1 MRKLILWIGLV
12 GLLCACENSMEDIAA
27 LNEKLDTQV
36 ERAEVVEI
44 LYSDSAKIKVKI
56 AGPTMLYHLDRK
68 DPKQE
73 FPDGVKVD
81 FFDQFQQLSSVLT
94 AKYAIRLEQKQQ
106 VLVRDSVVWESEA
119 NEKLETEELIWD
131 EQKQKLLSNKFV
143 VITRPDEIIY
153 GHGFEADQD
162 FSNARINAVE
172 GRIAVDQL
180 EDGVPTDKPQEKPVR
195 PRKPQTIPKQETQ

>member
-1 MRKLILWIGLV
+1 MRKLTFLFSVV

-180 EDGVPTDKPQEKPVR
+180 EDGVPTDKPQEKPPR

>member
-1 MRKLILWIGLV
+1 MRKLTLWVGLIGL
-12 GLLCACENSMEDIAA
+12 LLACENSLEDVAA

-36 ERAEVVEI
+36 ERAEEVEI

-81 FFDQFQQLSSVLT
+81 FFDQFQNISSVLT

-106 VLVRDSVVWESEA
+106 VLVRDSVVWKSID

-131 EQKQKLLSNKFV
+131 EQKEKLLSNKFV
-143 VITRPDEIIY
+143 VITRPEEIIY
-153 GHGFEADQD
+153 GHGFEANQD

-180 EDGVPTDKPQEKPVR
+180 DDGVPTDKPQGKPQKPV
-195 PRKPQTIPKQETQ
+195 KPKTLPNKKEN

>member
-1 MRKLILWIGLV
+1 MVWMGML
-12 GLLCACENSMEDIAA
+12 GLLLACENKMEEIEA

-36 ERAEVVEI
+36 ERAEEVEI

-81 FFDQFQQLSSVLT
+81 FFDQFQELSSVLT

-106 VLVRDSVVWESEA
+106 VVVRDSVVWKSRD

-131 EQKQKLLSNKFV
+131 EQKEKLLSNKFV
-143 VITRPDEIIY
+143 VITRPEEIIY
-153 GHGFEADQD
+153 GHGFEANQD

-172 GRIAVDQL
+172 GRIAVDNL
-180 EDGVPTDKPQEKPVR
+180 EDGVPTDKPQEKPQR
-195 PRKPQTIPKQETQ
+195 PIRPKPLPKKEN

>member
-1 MRKLILWIGLV
+1 MRKLTLWVGMIGL
-12 GLLCACENSMEDIAA
+12 LLACENNLEDVAA

-36 ERAEVVEI
+36 ERAEEVEI

-81 FFDQFQQLSSVLT
+81 FFDQFQNKSSVLT

-106 VLVRDSVVWESEA
+106 VLVRDSVVWKSVD

-131 EQKQKLLSNKFV
+131 EQKEKLLSNKFV
-143 VITRPDEIIY
+143 VITRPEEIIY
-153 GHGFEADQD
+153 GHGFEANQD

-180 EDGVPTDKPQEKPVR
+180 DDGVPTDKPQEKPQ
-195 PRKPQTIPKQETQ
+195 KPVKPKVLPNKKEN

>member
-1 MRKLILWIGLV
+1 MWKLMVWLGML
-12 GLLCACENSMEDIAA
+12 GLLMACENKMQDIEA
-27 LNEKLDTQV
+27 LQEKLDTQV
-36 ERAEVVEI
+36 ERAEEVEI
-44 LYSDSAKIKVKI
+44 LYSDSAKIRVKI

-81 FFDQFQQLSSVLT
+81 FFDQFQELSSVLT

-106 VLVRDSVVWESEA
+106 VLVRDSVVWKSRD

-131 EQKQKLLSNKFV
+131 EQKEKLLSNKFV
-143 VITRPDEIIY
+143 VITRPEEIIY
-153 GHGFEADQD
+153 GHGFEANQD

-172 GRIAVDQL
+172 GRIAVDKL
-180 EDGVPTDKPQEKPVR
+180 EDGVPTDKPQEKPRR
-195 PRKPQTIPKQETQ
+195 PIRPKPQPKKEN

>member
-1 MRKLILWIGLV
+1 MWKMIVMISVGALLI
-12 GLLCACENSMEDIAA
+12 ACENDMAA
-27 LNEKLDTQV
+27 IEALQDQLDTKV
-36 ERAEVVEI
+36 ERAEEVEI

-68 DPKQE
+68 SPKQE

-81 FFDQFQQLSSVLT
+81 FFDPMQELSSVLT

-106 VLVRDSVVWESEA
+106 ILVRDSVVWKSVD

-131 EQKQKLLSNKFV
+131 EKKEKLMSNKFV
-143 VITRPDEIIY
+143 VITRPEEIIY
-153 GHGFEADQD
+153 GHGFEANQD

-172 GRIAVDQL
+172 GRIAVDQP
-180 EDGVPTDKPQEKPVR
+180 EEGEPSKKTSPPAKKPIK
-195 PRKPQTIPKQETQ
+195 KQQDD

>member
-1 MRKLILWIGLV
+1 MRNLILWIGMM
-12 GLLCACENSMEDIAA
+12 GLLLACENKMEDIEA
-27 LNEKLDTQV
+27 LQDKLDTQV
-36 ERAEVVEI
+36 ERAEEVEI

-68 DPKQE
+68 APKQE

-106 VLVRDSVVWESEA
+106 VLVRDSVVWKSVD

-131 EQKQKLLSNKFV
+131 EQKEKLLSNKFV
-143 VITRPDEIIY
+143 VITRPEEIIY
-153 GHGFEADQD
+153 GHGFEANQD

-172 GRIAVDQL
+172 GRIAVDKL
-180 EDGVPTDKPQEKPVR
+180 DDGVPTDKPQEKPRR
-195 PRKPQTIPKQETQ
+195 PSRPKTSPKNEN

>member
-1 MRKLILWIGLV
+1 MQKIIFLFSVV
-12 GLLCACENSMEDIAA
+12 GLLFACENNMEDIAE

-143 VITRPDEIIY
+143 VITRPEEIIY

-180 EDGVPTDKPQEKPVR
+180 EDGVPTDKPQEKPAR
-195 PRKPQTIPKQETQ
+195 PRKPQALPKKDPS

>member
-1 MRKLILWIGLV
+1 MWKMIIMISVGALLI
-12 GLLCACENSMEDIAA
+12 ACENDIAA
-27 LNEKLDTQV
+27 IEALHEQLDTKV
-36 ERAEVVEI
+36 ERAEEVEI

-68 DPKQE
+68 SPKQE

-81 FFDQFQQLSSVLT
+81 FFDPMQELSSVLT
-94 AKYAIRLEQKQQ
+94 AKYCIRLEQKQQ
-106 VLVRDSVVWESEA
+106 VLVRDSVVWKSVN

-131 EQKQKLLSNKFV
+131 EKKEKLLSNKFV
-143 VITRPDEIIY
+143 VITRPEEIIY
-153 GHGFEADQD
+153 GHGFEANQD

-180 EDGVPTDKPQEKPVR
+180 DEAQPSNKAAPPVKKPIKQ
-195 PRKPQTIPKQETQ
+195 PQNE